1 MTAGLIKKRN
11 IEPIYQGQA
20 RPTSMRDKNGNFDR
34 FFLILIMVN
43 PTKYFGC
50 TWGWPNLTVYG
61 LGGTEGGVEPL
72 LVDHFSLLLG
82 GITTEKMLQSLIT

>member
-1 MTAGLIKKRN
+1 MT
-11 IEPIYQGQA
+11 
-20 RPTSMRDKNGNFDR
+20 DKNGNFNR
-34 FFLILIMVN
+34 FFLILIMVK

-61 LGGTEGGVEPL
+61 LGGTEGGIEPL

-82 GITTEKMLQSLIT
+82 GITTEKMLLSVITRQPTIYCPVSNN